1 MALPVT
7 IPHTFANA
15 TTAIPLAYLDSDF
28 STLSNAINGINSGSE
43 ILANLK
49 SSNVTI
55 TGGIISNV
63 TLDNVTIQTENFDN
77 VTLSNVRI
85 LSGNATL
92 TNLTATLANVT
103 TANVANMQSANVTI
117 TGGSITGITDLA
129 IADGGTGASSA
140 SGARTNLGLGT
151 IATQDANNVSISGGI
166 IANVT
171 LDNVTV
177 DVETLSNVTL
187 VNVSVT
193 SGTLTGITAA
203 NIAGANISSGNATLT
218 NVTATQA
225 NLTTAN
231 VGTLQTA
238 NAQITGGT
246 IQNVTLDNVTVDVET
261 LSNITLTN
269 VTVTS
274 GTLTGITAAN
284 IAGANISSGNATLS
298 NVTATQANLTTANIG
313 TVQTA
318 SLQATGGTANGISMA
333 SVTISSGN
341 ATFTNVTATQ
351 ANVTTANVANLQ
363 TANAQITGGTITAS
377 DITLNAQGDVR
388 FADADS
394 SNWVAFQGPATV
406 ATNVTW
412 TLPATDGTSGQVL
425 STNGSGTLSW
435 STGGGSG
442 NGTVTSITAGTGLN
456 GGTITTSGTISL
468 ANTAVSPGSY
478 TNTNITVDA
487 QGRITSA
494 SNGSSGSGDV
504 VGPASS
510 TDNAFARFDLTTG
523 KLLQN
528 SNATLSDAGAP
539 IFVGSVDISG
549 TSASGA
555 DLKLYEDT
563 DNGTNY
569 VAFKAA
575 ASIPAN
581 VTWTLPSADGT
592 NGQVLSTNGSGT
604 LAWSAGGGGSIT
616 VSNDTATSANI
627 YPLLANVVSGTVSNV
642 FTSNASIVYQP
653 STGQLTSQVIA
664 ADNGLIV
671 NKANVATSYTIGSGY
686 NAMSAGPI
694 TVNGGAN
701 VTVSSGSVWTVV

>member
-1 MALPVT
+1 V
-7 IPHTFANA
+7 
-15 TTAIPLAYLDSDF
+15 DVE
-28 STLSNAINGINSGSE
+28 TLSNIT
-43 ILANLK
+43 LT
-49 SSNVTI
+49 NVTVTSGTFTGI
-55 TGGIISNV
+55 TAANIAGANIS
-63 TLDNVTIQTENFDN
+63 
-77 VTLSNVRI
+77 
-85 LSGNATL
+85 SGNATL
-92 TNLTATLANVT
+92 TNVTATQANLSTANVT
-103 TANVANMQSANVTI
+103 NLQSGNVVI
-117 TGGSITGITDLA
+117 TG
-129 IADGGTGASSA
+129 
-140 SGARTNLGLGT
+140 
-151 IATQDANNVSISGGI
+151 
-166 IANVT
+166 
-171 LDNVTV
+171 
-177 DVETLSNVTL
+177 
-187 VNVSVT
+187 
-193 SGTLTGITAA
+193 GTLTGITAA

-246 IQNVTLDNVTVDVET
+246 ISNITLDNVTVDVET

-274 GTLTGITAAN
+274 GTFTGITAAN
-284 IAGANISSGNATLS
+284 IAGANISSGNATLT
-298 NVTATQANLTTANIG
+298 NVTATQANLTTANVG
-313 TVQTA
+313 
-318 SLQATGGTANGISMA
+318 
-333 SVTISSGN
+333 
-341 ATFTNVTATQ
+341 
-351 ANVTTANVANLQ
+351 NLQ
-363 TANAQITGGTITAS
+363 TANAQITGGTITVS

-412 TLPATDGTSGQVL
+412 TLPSIDGTSGQVL

-435 STGGGSG
+435 VAAGGG
-442 NGTVTSITAGTGLN
+442 GT
-456 GGTITTSGTISL
+456 
-468 ANTAVSPGSY
+468 
-478 TNTNITVDA
+478 
-487 QGRITSA
+487 
-494 SNGSSGSGDV
+494 GDV

-549 TSASGA
+549 TSSSGA
-555 DLKLYEDT
+555 DIKLYEDT

-575 ASIPAN
+575 ANIASN
-581 VTWTLPSADGT
+581 VTWTLPAADGT
-592 NGQVLSTNGSGT
+592 NGQVLSTDGSGT

-616 VSNDTATSANI
+616 VSNDTATAANI
-627 YPLLANVVSGTVSNV
+627 YPLLANVVSGTVSNI

-694 TVNGGAN
+694 TVNSGAN
-701 VTVSSGSVWTVV
+701 VTVSSGSVWTVI

>member
-129 IADGGTGASSA
+129 IADGGTGASTA

-193 SGTLTGITAA
+193 SGTFTGITAA
-203 NIAGANISSGNATLT
+203 NIAGANILSGNATLT

-231 VGTLQTA
+231 VGNLQTA
-238 NAQITGGT
+238 NAQITGGSVSG
-246 IQNVTLDNVTVDVET
+246 ISFANVT
-261 LSNITLTN
+261 
-269 VTVTS
+269 
-274 GTLTGITAAN
+274 
-284 IAGANISSGNATLS
+284 ISSGNASFT

-351 ANVTTANVANLQ
+351 ANVTTANVGTLQ
-363 TANAQITGGTITAS
+363 TANAQITGGTIAVS

-394 SNWVAFQGPATV
+394 SNYVAFQGPATV

-456 GGTITTSGTISL
+456 GGTITTSGTIDL

-549 TSASGA
+549 TSASAA

-581 VTWTLPSADGT
+581 VTWTLPAADGT
-592 NGQVLSTNGSGT
+592 NGQVLSTDGSGT

-616 VSNDTATSANI
+616 VSNDTATAANI

-694 TVNGGAN
+694 TVNSGAN

>member
-15 TTAIPLAYLDSDF
+15 TTAIPLSYLDSDF

-103 TANVANMQSANVTI
+103 TANVSNMQSANVTI

-151 IATQDANNVSISGGI
+151 IATQNANNVSISGGI

-193 SGTLTGITAA
+193 SGTFTGITAA
-203 NIAGANISSGNATLT
+203 NIAGANISSGNATLI

-238 NAQITGGT
+238 NLQITGGSVSGVSFA
-246 IQNVTLDNVTVDVET
+246 NVT
-261 LSNITLTN
+261 
-269 VTVTS
+269 
-274 GTLTGITAAN
+274 
-284 IAGANISSGNATLS
+284 ISSGNASLT

-318 SLQATGGTANGISMA
+318 SLQATGGTANSISMA

-351 ANVTTANVANLQ
+351 ANLTTANVANLQ
-363 TANAQITGGTITAS
+363 TANAQITSGTITAS

-435 STGGGSG
+435 STGGG
-442 NGTVTSITAGTGLN
+442 
-456 GGTITTSGTISL
+456 GGT
-468 ANTAVSPGSY
+468 
-478 TNTNITVDA
+478 
-487 QGRITSA
+487 
-494 SNGSSGSGDV
+494 GDV

-549 TSASGA
+549 TSSSGA
-555 DLKLYEDT
+555 DIKLYEDT

-575 ASIPAN
+575 ANIASN

-604 LAWSAGGGGSIT
+604 LAWSTGGGGGSIT
-616 VSNDTATSANI
+616 VSNDTATAANI

>member
-77 VTLSNVRI
+77 VTLSNVSI

-193 SGTLTGITAA
+193 SGTFTGITAA

-231 VGTLQTA
+231 VGNLQTA
-238 NAQITGGT
+238 NAQITGGSVSG
-246 IQNVTLDNVTVDVET
+246 ISFANVT
-261 LSNITLTN
+261 
-269 VTVTS
+269 
-274 GTLTGITAAN
+274 
-284 IAGANISSGNATLS
+284 ISSGNASFT

-318 SLQATGGTANGISMA
+318 SLQATGGTANSISMA

-351 ANVTTANVANLQ
+351 ANLTTANVANLQ
-363 TANAQITGGTITAS
+363 TANAQITGGTITVS

-435 STGGGSG
+435 SSGGGG
-442 NGTVTSITAGTGLN
+442 GTVTSITAGTGLN
-456 GGTITTSGTISL
+456 GGTITTSGTIDL

-581 VTWTLPSADGT
+581 VTWTLPASDGT
-592 NGQVLSTNGSGT
+592 NGQVLSTDGSGT

-616 VSNDTATSANI
+616 VSNDTATAANI

-694 TVNGGAN
+694 TVNSGIT
-701 VTVSSGSVWTVV
+701 VTVSSGSAWTVV

>member
-15 TTAIPLAYLDSDF
+15 TTAIPLSYLDSDF

-193 SGTLTGITAA
+193 SGTFTGITAA

-238 NAQITGGT
+238 NLQITGGSVSGVSFA
-246 IQNVTLDNVTVDVET
+246 NVT
-261 LSNITLTN
+261 
-269 VTVTS
+269 
-274 GTLTGITAAN
+274 
-284 IAGANISSGNATLS
+284 ISSGNASLT

-313 TVQTA
+313 TVQTT
-318 SLQATGGTANGISMA
+318 SLQATGGTANSISMA

-351 ANVTTANVANLQ
+351 ANLTTANVANLQ
-363 TANAQITGGTITAS
+363 TANAQITGGTITVS

-435 STGGGSG
+435 SAGGG
-442 NGTVTSITAGTGLN
+442 
-456 GGTITTSGTISL
+456 GGT
-468 ANTAVSPGSY
+468 
-478 TNTNITVDA
+478 
-487 QGRITSA
+487 
-494 SNGSSGSGDV
+494 GDV

-549 TSASGA
+549 TSASAA

-581 VTWTLPSADGT
+581 VTWTLPAADGT

-616 VSNDTATSANI
+616 VSNDTSTAANI

-694 TVNGGAN
+694 TVNSGAN

>member
-85 LSGNATL
+85 VSGNATL

-129 IADGGTGASSA
+129 IADGGTGASTA

-193 SGTLTGITAA
+193 SGTFTGITAA

-231 VGTLQTA
+231 VGNLQTA
-238 NAQITGGT
+238 NAQITGGSVSG
-246 IQNVTLDNVTVDVET
+246 ISFANVT
-261 LSNITLTN
+261 
-269 VTVTS
+269 
-274 GTLTGITAAN
+274 
-284 IAGANISSGNATLS
+284 ISSGNASLT

-318 SLQATGGTANGISMA
+318 SLQATGGTANSISMA
-333 SVTISSGN
+333 SVIISSGN

-351 ANVTTANVANLQ
+351 ANLTTANVANLQ
-363 TANAQITGGTITAS
+363 TANAQITGGTITVS

-435 STGGGSG
+435 SAGGG
-442 NGTVTSITAGTGLN
+442 
-456 GGTITTSGTISL
+456 GGT
-468 ANTAVSPGSY
+468 
-478 TNTNITVDA
+478 
-487 QGRITSA
+487 
-494 SNGSSGSGDV
+494 GDV

-555 DLKLYEDT
+555 DIKLYEDT

-569 VAFKAA
+569 VAFKAS

-581 VTWTLPSADGT
+581 VTWTLPAADGT

-604 LAWSAGGGGSIT
+604 LAWSTGGGGGSIT
-616 VSNDTATSANI
+616 VSNDTATAANI

-694 TVNGGAN
+694 TVNSGAN

>member
-15 TTAIPLAYLDSDF
+15 TTAIPLSYLDSDF

-85 LSGNATL
+85 VSGNATL

-129 IADGGTGASSA
+129 IADGGTGASTA

-193 SGTLTGITAA
+193 SGTFTGITAA

-238 NAQITGGT
+238 NLQITGGSVSGVSFA
-246 IQNVTLDNVTVDVET
+246 NVT
-261 LSNITLTN
+261 
-269 VTVTS
+269 
-274 GTLTGITAAN
+274 
-284 IAGANISSGNATLS
+284 ISSGNASLT

-318 SLQATGGTANGISMA
+318 SLQATGGTANSISMA

-363 TANAQITGGTITAS
+363 TANAQITGGTIAVS

-581 VTWTLPSADGT
+581 VTWTLPASDGT

-604 LAWSAGGGGSIT
+604 LAWSTGGGGGSIT
-616 VSNDTATSANI
+616 VSNDTATAANI

-694 TVNGGAN
+694 TVNSGAN

>member
-15 TTAIPLAYLDSDF
+15 TTAIPLSYLDSDF

-55 TGGIISNV
+55 TGGTISNV
-63 TLDNVTIQTENFDN
+63 TLDNVTVQTETFDN
-77 VTLSNVRI
+77 VTISNATI
-85 LSGNATL
+85 TSGNATL
-92 TNLTATLANVT
+92 TNITATQANVT

-129 IADGGTGASSA
+129 IADGGTGASTA

-193 SGTLTGITAA
+193 SGTFTGITAA

-238 NAQITGGT
+238 NLQITGGSVSGVSFA
-246 IQNVTLDNVTVDVET
+246 NVT
-261 LSNITLTN
+261 
-269 VTVTS
+269 
-274 GTLTGITAAN
+274 
-284 IAGANISSGNATLS
+284 ISSGNATLT

-313 TVQTA
+313 TVETA
-318 SLQATGGTANGISMA
+318 SLQATGGTANSVSMA
-333 SVTISSGN
+333 SVNISSGN

-351 ANVTTANVANLQ
+351 ANLTTANVGNLQ
-363 TANAQITGGTITAS
+363 TANAQVTGGTITVS

-394 SNWVAFQGPATV
+394 SNWVAFQGPSTV

-412 TLPATDGTSGQVL
+412 TLPSVDGASGEVLTTD
-425 STNGSGTLSW
+425 GSGTLSW
-435 STGGGSG
+435 SAGGG
-442 NGTVTSITAGTGLN
+442 
-456 GGTITTSGTISL
+456 GGT
-468 ANTAVSPGSY
+468 
-478 TNTNITVDA
+478 
-487 QGRITSA
+487 
-494 SNGSSGSGDV
+494 GDV

-555 DLKLYEDT
+555 DIKLYEDT

-575 ASIPAN
+575 ASIPSN
-581 VTWTLPSADGT
+581 VTWTLPAADGA
-592 NGQVLSTNGSGT
+592 NGEVLSTDGSGT
-604 LAWSAGGGGSIT
+604 LSWSAGGGGSIT
-616 VSNDTATSANI
+616 VSNDTSTAANI

-671 NKANVATSYTIGSGY
+671 NKANVATSYTVGSGY

-694 TVNGGAN
+694 TVNSGAN

>member
-1 MALPVT
+1 
-7 IPHTFANA
+7 
-15 TTAIPLAYLDSDF
+15 LDSDF
-28 STLSNAINGINSGSE
+28 STLSNAINGINSGAE
-43 ILANLK
+43 TVANLK

-85 LSGNATL
+85 VSGNATL

-103 TANVANMQSANVTI
+103 TANVANMQSGNVTI

-129 IADGGTGASSA
+129 IADGGTGASTA
-140 SGARTNLGLGT
+140 PNARTNLGLGT
-151 IATQDANNVSISGGI
+151 IATQDANNVSI
-166 IANVT
+166 
-171 LDNVTV
+171 
-177 DVETLSNVTL
+177 
-187 VNVSVT
+187 
-193 SGTLTGITAA
+193 
-203 NIAGANISSGNATLT
+203 
-218 NVTATQA
+218 
-225 NLTTAN
+225 
-231 VGTLQTA
+231 
-238 NAQITGGT
+238 TGGV
-246 IQNVTLDNVTVDVET
+246 IANVTLDNVTVDVET

-274 GTLTGITAAN
+274 GTFTGITAAN
-284 IAGANISSGNATLS
+284 IAGANISSGNATFTNVTATQANLTTANVGTLQTANLQITGGS
-298 NVTATQANLTTANIG
+298 VSGVSFANVTISSGNASLTNVTATQANLTTANIG
-313 TVQTA
+313 TVQTT
-318 SLQATGGTANGISMA
+318 SLQATGGTANSVSMA

-351 ANVTTANVANLQ
+351 ANLTTANVANLQ

-425 STNGSGTLSW
+425 STNGSGVLSW

-456 GGTITTSGTISL
+456 GGTITTSGTINL

-487 QGRITSA
+487 QGRITLA

-528 SNATLSDAGAP
+528 SNATLTDAGAP

-555 DLKLYEDT
+555 DIKLYEDT

-575 ASIPAN
+575 ASIPSN

-604 LAWSAGGGGSIT
+604 LAWSTGGGGGSIT
-616 VSNDTATSANI
+616 VSNDTATAANI
-627 YPLLANVVSGTVSNV
+627 YPLLANVVSGTVSNI

-694 TVNGGAN
+694 TVNSGAN

>member
-193 SGTLTGITAA
+193 SGTFTGITAA

-238 NAQITGGT
+238 NLQITGGSVSGVSFA
-246 IQNVTLDNVTVDVET
+246 NVT
-261 LSNITLTN
+261 
-269 VTVTS
+269 
-274 GTLTGITAAN
+274 
-284 IAGANISSGNATLS
+284 ISSGNASLT

-318 SLQATGGTANGISMA
+318 SLQATGGTANSVSMA

-351 ANVTTANVANLQ
+351 ANLTTANVGNLQ
-363 TANAQITGGTITAS
+363 TANAQITGGTIAVS

-435 STGGGSG
+435 SAGGG
-442 NGTVTSITAGTGLN
+442 
-456 GGTITTSGTISL
+456 GGT
-468 ANTAVSPGSY
+468 
-478 TNTNITVDA
+478 
-487 QGRITSA
+487 
-494 SNGSSGSGDV
+494 GDV

-555 DLKLYEDT
+555 DIKLYEDT

-581 VTWTLPSADGT
+581 VTWTLPAADGT
-592 NGQVLSTNGSGT
+592 NGQVLSTDGSGT
-604 LAWSAGGGGSIT
+604 LAWSTGGGGGSIT
-616 VSNDTATSANI
+616 VSNDTATAANI

-694 TVNGGAN
+694 TVNSGAN

>member
-284 IAGANISSGNATLS
+284 IAGANISSGNATLT

-351 ANVTTANVANLQ
+351 ANLTTANVGNLQ

-435 STGGGSG
+435 STGGG
-442 NGTVTSITAGTGLN
+442 
-456 GGTITTSGTISL
+456 GGT
-468 ANTAVSPGSY
+468 
-478 TNTNITVDA
+478 
-487 QGRITSA
+487 
-494 SNGSSGSGDV
+494 GDV

-616 VSNDTATSANI
+616 VSNDTSTAANI

>member
-15 TTAIPLAYLDSDF
+15 TTAIPLSYLDSDF

-55 TGGIISNV
+55 TGGTISNV
-63 TLDNVTIQTENFDN
+63 TLDNVTVQTETFDN
-77 VTLSNVRI
+77 VTISNATI
-85 LSGNATL
+85 ISGNATL
-92 TNLTATLANVT
+92 TNITATQANVT

-193 SGTLTGITAA
+193 SGTFTGITAA

-231 VGTLQTA
+231 VGNLQTA
-238 NAQITGGT
+238 NAQITGGSVSGVSFA
-246 IQNVTLDNVTVDVET
+246 NVT
-261 LSNITLTN
+261 
-269 VTVTS
+269 
-274 GTLTGITAAN
+274 
-284 IAGANISSGNATLS
+284 ISSGNASFT

-318 SLQATGGTANGISMA
+318 SLQATGGTANSISMA

-351 ANVTTANVANLQ
+351 ANLTTANVTNLQ
-363 TANAQITGGTITAS
+363 TANAQITGGTITVS

-412 TLPATDGTSGQVL
+412 TLPSVDGASGEVL
-425 STNGSGTLSW
+425 TTNGSGTLSW
-435 STGGGSG
+435 SAGGG
-442 NGTVTSITAGTGLN
+442 
-456 GGTITTSGTISL
+456 GGT
-468 ANTAVSPGSY
+468 
-478 TNTNITVDA
+478 
-487 QGRITSA
+487 
-494 SNGSSGSGDV
+494 GDV

-575 ASIPAN
+575 ASIPSS
-581 VTWTLPSADGT
+581 VTWTLPDADGT
-592 NGQVLSTNGSGT
+592 NGQVLSTDGSGT

-616 VSNDTATSANI
+616 VSNDTATAANI

-694 TVNGGAN
+694 TVNSGAN

>member
-85 LSGNATL
+85 VSGNATL

-129 IADGGTGASSA
+129 IADGGTGASTA

-151 IATQDANNVSISGGI
+151 LATQDANNVSISGGI

-193 SGTLTGITAA
+193 SGTFTGITAA

-238 NAQITGGT
+238 NLQITGGSVSGVSFA
-246 IQNVTLDNVTVDVET
+246 NVT
-261 LSNITLTN
+261 
-269 VTVTS
+269 
-274 GTLTGITAAN
+274 
-284 IAGANISSGNATLS
+284 ISSGNASLT

-318 SLQATGGTANGISMA
+318 SLQATGGTANSISMA

-435 STGGGSG
+435 SAGGG
-442 NGTVTSITAGTGLN
+442 
-456 GGTITTSGTISL
+456 GGT
-468 ANTAVSPGSY
+468 
-478 TNTNITVDA
+478 
-487 QGRITSA
+487 
-494 SNGSSGSGDV
+494 GDV

-616 VSNDTATSANI
+616 VSNDTATAANI

-653 STGQLTSQVIA
+653 STGQLTSEIVA
-664 ADNGLIV
+664 ADNGLFV
-671 NKANVATSYTIGSGY
+671 NKANVSTSYTIGTGY
-686 NAMSAGPI
+686 NAISAGPI
-694 TVNGGAN
+694 TVDSGVT
-701 VTVSSGSVWTVV
+701 VTVSPGSEWSISASGGSGGGITTGKSIAMAMIFGF

>member
-28 STLSNAINGINSGSE
+28 STLSNAINGINSGAE
-43 ILANLK
+43 TVANLK

-85 LSGNATL
+85 VSGNATL

-103 TANVANMQSANVTI
+103 TANVANMQSINVTI

-129 IADGGTGASSA
+129 IADGGTGASTA
-140 SGARTNLGLGT
+140 PNARTNLGLGT
-151 IATQDANNVSISGGI
+151 IATQDANNVSITGGV

-177 DVETLSNVTL
+177 DVETLSNITLTNVT
-187 VNVSVT
+187 VT
-193 SGTLTGITAA
+193 SGTFTGITAA

-231 VGTLQTA
+231 
-238 NAQITGGT
+238 
-246 IQNVTLDNVTVDVET
+246 
-261 LSNITLTN
+261 
-269 VTVTS
+269 
-274 GTLTGITAAN
+274 
-284 IAGANISSGNATLS
+284 
-298 NVTATQANLTTANIG
+298 IG

-318 SLQATGGTANGISMA
+318 SLQATGGSANNISLA
-333 SVTISSGN
+333 SVIISSGN

-351 ANVTTANVANLQ
+351 ANLTTANVGNLQ
-363 TANAQITGGTITAS
+363 TANAQITGGTITVS

-435 STGGGSG
+435 STGGGGG

-456 GGTITTSGTISL
+456 GGTITTSGTIDL

-510 TDNAFARFDLTTG
+510 TDNAFARFNLTTG

-555 DLKLYEDT
+555 DIKLYEDT

-569 VAFKAA
+569 VSFK
-575 ASIPAN
+575 SPALITTS
-581 VTWTLPSADGT
+581 VTWTLPSADGS
-592 NGQVLSTNGSGT
+592 NGQVLQTDGSGT
-604 LAWSAGGGGSIT
+604 LSWSSGGGGGI
-616 VSNDTATSANI
+616 
-627 YPLLANVVSGTVSNV
+627 
-642 FTSNASIVYQP
+642 
-653 STGQLTSQVIA
+653 STGKSIA
-664 ADNGLIV
+664 M
-671 NKANVATSYTIGSGY
+671 
-686 NAMSAGPI
+686 AMIFGF
-694 TVNGGAN
+694 
-701 VTVSSGSVWTVV
+701 

>member
-85 LSGNATL
+85 VSGNATL

-193 SGTLTGITAA
+193 SGTFTGITAA
-203 NIAGANISSGNATLT
+203 NIAGANILSGNATLT

-231 VGTLQTA
+231 VGNLQTA
-238 NAQITGGT
+238 NAQITGGSVSG
-246 IQNVTLDNVTVDVET
+246 ISFANVT
-261 LSNITLTN
+261 
-269 VTVTS
+269 
-274 GTLTGITAAN
+274 
-284 IAGANISSGNATLS
+284 ISSGNASFT

-351 ANVTTANVANLQ
+351 ANVTTANVGNLQ
-363 TANAQITGGTITAS
+363 TANAQITGGTIAVS

-394 SNWVAFQGPATV
+394 SNYVAFQGPATV

-456 GGTITTSGTISL
+456 GGTITTSGTIDL

-581 VTWTLPSADGT
+581 VTWTLPAADGT
-592 NGQVLSTNGSGT
+592 NGQVLSTDGSGT

-616 VSNDTATSANI
+616 VSNDTATAANI

-694 TVNGGAN
+694 TVNSGAN

>member
-129 IADGGTGASSA
+129 IADGGTGASTA

-231 VGTLQTA
+231 VGNLQTA
-238 NAQITGGT
+238 NAQITGGSVSG
-246 IQNVTLDNVTVDVET
+246 ISFANVT
-261 LSNITLTN
+261 
-269 VTVTS
+269 
-274 GTLTGITAAN
+274 
-284 IAGANISSGNATLS
+284 ISSGNASFT

-318 SLQATGGTANGISMA
+318 SLQATGGTANSISMA

-555 DLKLYEDT
+555 DIKLYEDT

-581 VTWTLPSADGT
+581 VTWTLPAADGT

-604 LAWSAGGGGSIT
+604 LAWSTGGGGGSIT
-616 VSNDTATSANI
+616 VSNDTATAANI

>member
-284 IAGANISSGNATLS
+284 IAGANISSGNATLT

-351 ANVTTANVANLQ
+351 ANLTTANVGNLQ

-435 STGGGSG
+435 STGGG
-442 NGTVTSITAGTGLN
+442 
-456 GGTITTSGTISL
+456 GGT
-468 ANTAVSPGSY
+468 
-478 TNTNITVDA
+478 
-487 QGRITSA
+487 
-494 SNGSSGSGDV
+494 GDV

-616 VSNDTATSANI
+616 VSNDTSTAANI

-694 TVNGGAN
+694 TVNSGAN

>member
-63 TLDNVTIQTENFDN
+63 TLDNVTIQTESFDN

-129 IADGGTGASSA
+129 IADGGTGASTA

-193 SGTLTGITAA
+193 SGTFTGITAA

-231 VGTLQTA
+231 V
-238 NAQITGGT
+238 
-246 IQNVTLDNVTVDVET
+246 
-261 LSNITLTN
+261 
-269 VTVTS
+269 
-274 GTLTGITAAN
+274 
-284 IAGANISSGNATLS
+284 
-298 NVTATQANLTTANIG
+298 
-313 TVQTA
+313 
-318 SLQATGGTANGISMA
+318 
-333 SVTISSGN
+333 
-341 ATFTNVTATQ
+341 
-351 ANVTTANVANLQ
+351 ANLQ
-363 TANAQITGGTITAS
+363 TANAQITGGTITVS

-435 STGGGSG
+435 SAGGG
-442 NGTVTSITAGTGLN
+442 
-456 GGTITTSGTISL
+456 GGT
-468 ANTAVSPGSY
+468 
-478 TNTNITVDA
+478 
-487 QGRITSA
+487 
-494 SNGSSGSGDV
+494 GDV

-549 TSASGA
+549 TSASAA
-555 DLKLYEDT
+555 DIKLYEDT

-616 VSNDTATSANI
+616 VSNDTATAANI

-694 TVNGGAN
+694 TVNSGAN

>member
-15 TTAIPLAYLDSDF
+15 TTAIPLSYLDSDF

-77 VTLSNVRI
+77 VTLSNVSI

-92 TNLTATLANVT
+92 TNITATQANVT

-193 SGTLTGITAA
+193 SGTFTGITAA

-231 VGTLQTA
+231 VGNLQTA
-238 NAQITGGT
+238 NAQITGGSVSGVSFA
-246 IQNVTLDNVTVDVET
+246 NVT
-261 LSNITLTN
+261 
-269 VTVTS
+269 
-274 GTLTGITAAN
+274 
-284 IAGANISSGNATLS
+284 ISSGNASFT

-318 SLQATGGTANGISMA
+318 SLQATGGTANSISMA

-351 ANVTTANVANLQ
+351 ANLTTANVGNLQ
-363 TANAQITGGTITAS
+363 TANAQITGGTITVS

-412 TLPATDGTSGQVL
+412 TLPSVDGASGEVLTTD
-425 STNGSGTLSW
+425 GSGTLSW
-435 STGGGSG
+435 SAGGG
-442 NGTVTSITAGTGLN
+442 
-456 GGTITTSGTISL
+456 GGT
-468 ANTAVSPGSY
+468 
-478 TNTNITVDA
+478 
-487 QGRITSA
+487 
-494 SNGSSGSGDV
+494 GDV

-555 DLKLYEDT
+555 DIKLYEDT

-581 VTWTLPSADGT
+581 VTWTLPAADGT

-616 VSNDTATSANI
+616 VSNDTATAANI

-694 TVNGGAN
+694 TVNSGAN

>member
-55 TGGIISNV
+55 TGGTISNV
-63 TLDNVTIQTENFDN
+63 TLDNVTVQTETFDN
-77 VTLSNVRI
+77 VTISNATI
-85 LSGNATL
+85 TSGNATL
-92 TNLTATLANVT
+92 TNITATQANVT

-129 IADGGTGASSA
+129 IADGGTGASTA

-193 SGTLTGITAA
+193 SGTFTGITAA

-231 VGTLQTA
+231 VGNLQTA

-261 LSNITLTN
+261 LSNITLTH

-284 IAGANISSGNATLS
+284 IAGANISSGNATLT

-351 ANVTTANVANLQ
+351 ANLTTANVGNLQ
-363 TANAQITGGTITAS
+363 TANAQITGGTITVS

-412 TLPATDGTSGQVL
+412 TLPSIDGTSGQVL

-435 STGGGSG
+435 ANAS
-442 NGTVTSITAGTGLN
+442 
-456 GGTITTSGTISL
+456 SGT
-468 ANTAVSPGSY
+468 
-478 TNTNITVDA
+478 
-487 QGRITSA
+487 
-494 SNGSSGSGDV
+494 GDV

-555 DLKLYEDT
+555 DIKLYEDT

-575 ASIPAN
+575 ASIASN
-581 VTWTLPSADGT
+581 VTWTLPAADGA
-592 NGQVLSTNGSGT
+592 NGEVLSTDGSGT
-604 LAWSAGGGGSIT
+604 LSWSAGGGGSIT
-616 VSNDTATSANI
+616 VSNDTATAANI

-671 NKANVATSYTIGSGY
+671 NKANVATSYTVGSGY

-694 TVNGGAN
+694 TVNSGIT
-701 VTVSSGSVWTVV
+701 VTVSSGSAWTVV

>member
-15 TTAIPLAYLDSDF
+15 TTAIPLSYLDSDF

-55 TGGIISNV
+55 TGGTISNV
-63 TLDNVTIQTENFDN
+63 TLDNVTVQTETFDN
-77 VTLSNVRI
+77 VTISNATI
-85 LSGNATL
+85 TSGNATL
-92 TNLTATLANVT
+92 TNITATQANVT

-129 IADGGTGASSA
+129 IADGGTGASTA

-193 SGTLTGITAA
+193 SGTFTGITAA

-231 VGTLQTA
+231 VGNLQTA

-284 IAGANISSGNATLS
+284 IAGANISSGNATLT

-341 ATFTNVTATQ
+341 ATFTNVTTTQ
-351 ANVTTANVANLQ
+351 ANLTTANVGNLQ
-363 TANAQITGGTITAS
+363 TANAQITGGTITVS

-394 SNWVAFQGPATV
+394 SNWVAFQGPSTV

-412 TLPATDGTSGQVL
+412 TLPSIDGTSGQVL

-435 STGGGSG
+435 ANAS
-442 NGTVTSITAGTGLN
+442 
-456 GGTITTSGTISL
+456 SGT
-468 ANTAVSPGSY
+468 
-478 TNTNITVDA
+478 
-487 QGRITSA
+487 
-494 SNGSSGSGDV
+494 GDV

-555 DLKLYEDT
+555 DIKLYEDT

-575 ASIPAN
+575 ASIPSN
-581 VTWTLPSADGT
+581 VTWTLPAADGT
-592 NGQVLSTNGSGT
+592 NGQVLSTDGSGT

-616 VSNDTATSANI
+616 VSNDTATAANI

-671 NKANVATSYTIGSGY
+671 NKANVATSYTVGSGY

-694 TVNGGAN
+694 TVNSGIT
-701 VTVSSGSVWTVV
+701 VTVSSGSAWTVV